1 MHEDSEQTWYLMD
14 REDAAKA
21 LETDIDTG
29 LTQEKAA
36 RRLEKYGPN
45 ELEAQA
51 GRSLWD
57 MLLDQFKDVLVLML
71 IGAAVISGL
80 VGEIEDSLI
89 ILLIVVLNG
98 ILGVVQESKAENSLA
113 ALRQLS
119 APVATVIREVRFSIY
134 LLENW
139 FR

>member
-1 MHEDSEQTWYLMD
+1 MQEDREQTWYLMD

-21 LETDIDTG
+21 LETDIHTG
-29 LTQEKAA
+29 LTPKEAA

-51 GRSLWD
+51 ARSIWD

-71 IGAAVISGL
+71 IGAALISGL
-80 VGEIEDSLI
+80 VGGIEDSLI

-113 ALRQLS
+113 ALRKLS
-119 APVATVIREVRFSIY
+119 APAAAVVR
-134 LLENW
+134 
-139 FR
+139 R

>member
-1 MHEDSEQTWYLMD
+1 
-14 REDAAKA
+14 
-21 LETDIDTG
+21 
-29 LTQEKAA
+29 
-36 RRLEKYGPN
+36 
-45 ELEAQA
+45 
-51 GRSLWD
+51 

-119 APVATVIREVRFSIY
+119 APVATVIRGGKVQHLPARELVPGDVI
-134 LLENW
+134 LLEAGTNIPADA
-139 FR
+139 RLVEAANLRCEEAALTGESVPVEKSTDPPG